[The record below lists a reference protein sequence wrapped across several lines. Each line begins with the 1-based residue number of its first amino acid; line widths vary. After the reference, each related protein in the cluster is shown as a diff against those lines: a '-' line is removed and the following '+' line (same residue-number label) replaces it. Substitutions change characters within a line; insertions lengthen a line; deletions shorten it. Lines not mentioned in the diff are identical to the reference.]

1 MMGTPTRHGSGR
13 IREPLYRHSG
23 KPTAKIIID
32 ASMTPRGSY
41 MWGGHMSKRRNERVS
56 NGWRRRQLRARVLAA
71 YDVCA
76 ICGKPV
82 DKTLKTPHPMSAEVD
97 ELVPVSRGGD
107 PYSFA
112 NCRLTHRRCNRMKS
126 DKTDEHARALLAGRQ
141 EVKASSMPFKTFGI

>member
-1 MMGTPTRHGSGR
+1 MMGSPYKA
-13 IREPLYRHSG
+13 RECPYTGAPIRHSS
-23 KPTAKIIID
+23 KPTAKIVVGKST
-32 ASMTPRGSY
+32 APLGSY
-41 MWGGHMSKRRNERVS
+41 MRGGHMSKRRNERVS

-82 DKTLKTPHPMSAEVD
+82 DKTLSAEVD
-97 ELVPVSRGGD
+97 ELIPVSRGGD
-107 PYSFA
+107 PYSFT